1 MNQSVW
7 HMDLLN
13 LSSHHDLLP
22 GDLITSSHFIYIFCS
37 LPVSAFNNMASLIWN
52 DSFSIIPLSKCSY
65 LLWSLHPEK
74 FSFPLQIQLICEFSW
89 TCIQNMAINTGT
101 AFLEGSGIKEYQFHC
116 LDINILLFVT
126 LSYLLILYFQ
136 SVGDWTML

>member
-7 HMDLLN
+7 HMALPN

-22 GDLITSSHFIYIFCS
+22 GDLMASSDIYIFCS
-37 LPVSAFNNMASLIWN
+37 LRVSAFDNMASLIWN
-52 DSFSIIPLSKCSY
+52 DSFSVIPLSKCSY

-74 FSFPLQIQLICEFSW
+74 FSFPLQTKLISEFSW
-89 TCIQNMAINTGT
+89 TCTQNMAINTGT
-101 AFLEGSGIKEYQFHC
+101 TFLEGSRINEYQFHY

-126 LSYLLILYFQ
+126 LSYLLISYFQ
-136 SVGDWTML
+136 NGTIL